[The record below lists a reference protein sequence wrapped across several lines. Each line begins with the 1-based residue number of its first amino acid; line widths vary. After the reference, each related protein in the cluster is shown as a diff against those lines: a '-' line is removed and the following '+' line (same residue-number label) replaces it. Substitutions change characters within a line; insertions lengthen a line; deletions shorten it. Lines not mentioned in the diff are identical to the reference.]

1 MKNALAGPGE
11 WLGEGV
17 SAAAGAGAR
26 WLMGVLRGADPTVS
40 VAGDADG
47 VEERGHRGG
56 GGQDDHRGE
65 QQRQEGDD
73 DGKTGDGGETTHRN
87 LRYIWRATR
96 KRITDHHWY
105 RDG

>member
-11 WLGEGV
+11 GLGEGG

-47 VEERGHRGG
+47 IEEFRH
-56 GGQDDHRGE
+56 
-65 QQRQEGDD
+65 
-73 DGKTGDGGETTHRN
+73 
-87 LRYIWRATR
+87 
-96 KRITDHHWY
+96 
-105 RDG
+105 